1 MGGDLIEAIE
11 YGTVGPKADPK
22 EPPEGGRGWGEKP
35 EAEALFC
42 TQIL

>member
-22 EPPEGGRGWGEKP
+22 EHLKGPRLGGK
-35 EAEALFC
+35 
-42 TQIL
+42 T

>member
-22 EPPEGGRGWGEKP
+22 EPPEGARLGGKP

>member
-11 YGTVGPKADPK
+11 YGTVGPKADTK
-22 EPPEGGRGWGEKP
+22 EHLRLGRLGEKP